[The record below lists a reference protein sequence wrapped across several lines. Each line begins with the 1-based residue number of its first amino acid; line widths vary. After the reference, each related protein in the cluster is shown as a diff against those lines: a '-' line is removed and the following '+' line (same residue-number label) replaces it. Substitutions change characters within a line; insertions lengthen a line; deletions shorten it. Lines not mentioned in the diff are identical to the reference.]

1 MSQKLSVA
9 KKIMLNQH
17 GRASSHI
24 LVHVHV
30 WDIQMIVFKYYKY
43 NSKLCIIKIEFFFIS
58 FLA

>member
-24 LVHVHV
+24 LVHV

>member
-24 LVHVHV
+24 LVHVYDCVQILQVYSHV
-30 WDIQMIVFKYYKY
+30 IQNCVLL
-43 NSKLCIIKIEFFFIS
+43 KLIFFFIS

>member
-24 LVHVHV
+24 LVHVRK
-30 WDIQMIVFKYYKY
+30 IQMIVFKYYKTV
-43 NSKLCIIKIEFFFIS
+43 
-58 FLA
+58 